1 MMGCY
6 IPSLPVKA
14 MKNLAGFNGQPHAN
28 YFLLRAVIKPSLAL
42 QTLLVKNIKRVQLAI
57 PELVSILKADFG
69 AITSSLLLVK
79 AASAAE
85 FKRIDQRFGDFAL
98 ESTRFNSLANSGAP
112 FPTVLAEPTP
122 TGQSQP
128 YEHDETESFC
138 KMIRAIFSGT
148 DFRREHNEGL
158 EGNSSVQFLEEKYDT
173 T

>member
-1 MMGCY
+1 MDHLEEE
-6 IPSLPVKA
+6 S
-14 MKNLAGFNGQPHAN
+14 
-28 YFLLRAVIKPSLAL
+28 FLSNRRA
-42 QTLLVKNIKRVQLAI
+42 QLAI
-57 PELVSILKADFG
+57 PELISTLKADFG

-79 AASAAE
+79 TASAAE
-85 FKRIDQRFGDFAL
+85 FKRIDQRFGDFFAL
-98 ESTRFNSLANSGAP
+98 GNTRFNSLANSGAP

-138 KMIRAIFSGT
+138 KMIRAIFSDT
-148 DFRREHNEGL
+148 DFWREYSEGL